1 MIFNRS
7 EMQIIIIR
15 R

>member
-7 EMQIIIIR
+7 YSKR
-15 R
+15 KLY

>member
-7 EMQIIIIR
+7 WSAAGK
-15 R
+15 